1 MSAADKIRV
10 KVRRQ
15 DNPGAEPYWEEF
27 EVESRPNMNVI
38 ALLQEIRRNPVNVSG
53 RQVAPVAWE
62 CSCLEEVCGACTM
75 VINGRV
81 RQACTALIDQIETPV
96 ILQPM
101 RKFPVVRDLVVDRS
115 RMFETLKKVHA
126 WVEIDGT
133 HNLGPGP
140 KRSPEEQ
147 MEAYEYARC
156 MTCGCCLDACPQVND
171 RNSFYG
177 AAILA
182 QVRLFNIH
190 PTGRY
195 EKAERLRAIMQPGGI
210 HECGNAQNCVRVC
223 PKKIPLTT
231 VIARLNGDVVV
242 QSIKDFLYGK

>member
-1 MSAADKIRV
+1 MSDADKIRV
-10 KVRRQ
+10 KIKRQ
-15 DNPGAEPYWEEF
+15 DHPGAEPYWDEF
-27 EVESRPNMNVI
+27 DVEPGPNMNVI
-38 ALLQEIRRNPVNVSG
+38 TLLQEIQRNPIDISG
-53 RQVAPVAWE
+53 KPVAPVAWE

-75 VINGRV
+75 VINGHV
-81 RQACTALIDQIETPV
+81 RQACTALVDHLDKPI

-133 HNLGPGP
+133 HDLGPGP
-140 KRSPEEQ
+140 RRSPEEQ

-156 MTCGCCLDACPQVND
+156 MTCGCCLDACPQVN
-171 RNSFYG
+171 NNNPFYG

-195 EKAERLRAIMQPGGI
+195 EKAERLRALMLPGGI

-242 QSIKDFLYGK
+242 QSIKDFLYGE